1 MTESNRYAEA
11 FLALFSA
18 FFSAGVFNG
27 FFFAFFLLSIP
38 LLMVACL
45 SKACGL
51 GCSPIY
57 CLIRATCNSRRRGF
71 AQRHVSMRVIVFSP
85 HLAGNFSRHDAVSLY
100 NRAEL
105 LCD

>member
-1 MTESNRYAEA
+1 MTEFNRYAEA

-38 LLMVACL
+38 LLMLACL

-57 CLIRATCNSRRRGF
+57 CLIRPSCNSGRRGF
-71 AQRHVSMRVIVFSP
+71 AQRHVSMRVIVFS
-85 HLAGNFSRHDAVSLY
+85 LYLTADFWRRYAVSLY
-100 NRAEL
+100 NGAEL